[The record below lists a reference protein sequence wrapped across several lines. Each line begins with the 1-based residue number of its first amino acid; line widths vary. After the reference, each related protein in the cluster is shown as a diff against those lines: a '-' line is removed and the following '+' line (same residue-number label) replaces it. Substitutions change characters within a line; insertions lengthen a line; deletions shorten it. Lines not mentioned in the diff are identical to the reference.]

1 MDLCPGNISVQDS
14 PLHFAIRNCHQEIK
28 FFLSIRTQTR
38 WDGSSR
44 MSLGQTAGYKDDR
57 VQVGGRNLPGVSLPL
72 LDQVH
77 YLPSRSAL
85 EHFDFCIPQTKESNF
100 GILKPFALRKSALAF
115 GSGGEGNGD
124 ATLIFIL
131 QTSPIWAKVMLFGSL
146 LCLLLEISTS
156 NPDAAHTARAPS
168 GGLQSRSWCWQ

>member
-1 MDLCPGNISVQDS
+1 MTEC
-14 PLHFAIRNCHQEIK
+14 RQEVE
-28 FFLSIRTQTR
+28 TCQ
-38 WDGSSR
+38 
-44 MSLGQTAGYKDDR
+44 A
-57 VQVGGRNLPGVSLPL
+57 VSLPL
-72 LDQVH
+72 LDQVR

-85 EHFDFCIPQTKESNF
+85 ERFDFCVPQTKESSF

-124 ATLIFIL
+124 ATLVFVL

-156 NPDAAHTARAPS
+156 NPDAAHTARTPS
-168 GGLQSRSWCWQ
+168 GGLQSRAWCWQQAWASSQAGQLGRTDPKSSSMGHLTRTGCSTSEKVGIIYPP